1 MDSKLKSVYFTID
14 FHLVVRNKPLP
25 YNIYINSSTIK
36 GKDHYVKIVKPGE
49 ILDDDSVAD
58 FKKYQRIHVLE
69 SERGLYLK
77 SLAEDENFD
86 SLDKVT
92 AIKDSAVKHLDDIF
106 NPGKEFNTEILG
118 EALDGCHDSMKA
130 MVGVIKDYDINSLK
144 KLIGELSFHDFYT
157 YDHSINVSMYSVLI
171 LKQYRPKATEAD
183 LVAIGLGGLLHDLGK
198 TKISTEIL
206 NKTGNL
212 SDEEFGE
219 IKRHPELGVELFRE
233 ANPEFPGLNKDAIEK
248 VIIEH
253 HENIDGTGYPN
264 KLKGEDH
271 HMFSKVVSVADFFDA
286 ITTKRSYSQALPIED
301 ALEIMKKTVGKKID
315 GEIFDFFV
323 KKVSKVILTGKT
335 MIELPED
342 FNTEVAH
349 MELPIQKVQ
358 PKKLGENFTKAPENP
373 NKITK

>member
-1 MDSKLKSVYFTID
+1 MSQDQKSVYFTID
-14 FHLVVRNKPLP
+14 FHLVSRQKPML
-25 YNIYINSSTIK
+25 YNIYINSSTVK
-36 GKDHYVKIVKPGE
+36 DKDHYVKIVKPGE
-49 ILDDDSVAD
+49 VLTDEDVEE

-69 SERGLYLK
+69 SERGLYLQ
-77 SLAEDENFD
+77 SLAENDDFE

-144 KLIGELSFHDFYT
+144 NLIGELSFHDFYT

-171 LKQYRPKATEAD
+171 YKQYRPKASEAD

-206 NKTGNL
+206 NKSGGL
-212 SDEEFGE
+212 SDEEFAE
-219 IKRHPELGVELFRE
+219 IKKHPELGVELFRE
-233 ANPEFPGLNKDAIEK
+233 ANPDFPGLKKEAIER
-248 VIIEH
+248 VIVEH
-253 HENIDGTGYPN
+253 HENIDGSGYP
-264 KLKGEDH
+264 KGLKGPDH
-271 HMFSKVVSVADFFDA
+271 HIFSKVVSVADFFDA

-315 GEIFDFFV
+315 AEIFDFFV

-342 FNTEVAH
+342 FNTEIAH
-349 MELPIQKVQ
+349 AELPVQKVQ
-358 PKKLGENFTKAPENP
+358 PKKLGENFTKAPDNP
-373 NKITK
+373 NKIEK

>member
-1 MDSKLKSVYFTID
+1 ML
-14 FHLVVRNKPLP
+14 
-25 YNIYINSSTIK
+25 YNIYINSSTVK
-36 GKDHYVKIVKPGE
+36 DKDHYVKIVKPGE
-49 ILDDDSVAD
+49 VLVDEDVED

-69 SERGLYLK
+69 SERGLYLQ
-77 SLAEDENFD
+77 SLAESGDIE
-86 SLDKVT
+86 SIDKVT

-144 KLIGELSFHDFYT
+144 SLIGELSFHDFYT

-171 LKQYRPKATEAD
+171 YKQYRPNASEGD

-206 NKTGNL
+206 NKSGGLT
-212 SDEEFGE
+212 DEEFAE
-219 IKRHPELGVELFRE
+219 IKKHPELGVELFRE
-233 ANPEFPGLNKDAIEK
+233 ANPDFPGLKKEAIER
-248 VIIEH
+248 VIVEH
-253 HENIDGTGYPN
+253 HENIDGSGYPKGLN
-264 KLKGEDH
+264 GEDH
-271 HMFSKVVSVADFFDA
+271 HIFSKVVSVADFFDA

-301 ALEIMKKTVGKKID
+301 ALEIMRRTVGKKID

-342 FNTEVAH
+342 FNTEIAH
-349 MELPIQKVQ
+349 VELPIQKVA
-358 PKKLGENFTKAPENP
+358 PKKLGENFTKAPDNP
-373 NKITK
+373 NKIEK